1 MAADDPHEFLNPQ
14 NNDGGGARDLSA
26 QALELAVGEAF
37 GFANAHRKVC
47 GALHLRYDDVTA
59 EDLARASLSDDPD
72 MQCARL
78 GPLFKMCGLIGVGHE
93 IERADVVRTI
103 AGAGPQSEG
112 EMRLLFQ
119 VTAAEYMA
127 AVCATDAMQP
137 RQDLSVVSMQVGNF
151 AKLTRLGLELR
162 GGLQKLRTAQRP
174 SLRLLDAVPAPQ
186 PDPFAAVRHP
196 EALPARGEGQDPSG
210 AQGLR
215 DTEEDR
221 D

>member
-1 MAADDPHEFLNPQ
+1 
-14 NNDGGGARDLSA
+14 
-26 QALELAVGEAF
+26 
-37 GFANAHRKVC
+37 
-47 GALHLRYDDVTA
+47 
-59 EDLARASLSDDPD
+59 
-72 MQCARL
+72 
-78 GPLFKMCGLIGVGHE
+78 MCGLIGVGHE

-127 AVCATDAMQP
+127 ALCATDAMQP
-137 RQDLSVVSMQVGNF
+137 RQDLSVVSIQVGNYS
-151 AKLTRLGLELR
+151 KLTRLGLDLR
-162 GGLQKLRTAQRP
+162 EGLQKLRTAQRP
-174 SLRLLDAVPAPQ
+174 NLRVLEAAPAPH

-196 EALPARGEGQDPSG
+196 KALPAVGEGQDPSE
-210 AQGLR
+210 AQRLR